1 MYISTK
7 NDIKKKQSN
16 KEQIFLFS
24 CSEIYYAN

>member
-1 MYISTK
+1 MCIFL
-7 NDIKKKQSN
+7 NDIKNKESN